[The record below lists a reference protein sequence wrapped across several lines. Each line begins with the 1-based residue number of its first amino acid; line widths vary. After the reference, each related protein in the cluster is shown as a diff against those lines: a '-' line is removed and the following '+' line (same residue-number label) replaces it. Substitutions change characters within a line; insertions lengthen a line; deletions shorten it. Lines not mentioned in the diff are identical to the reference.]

1 MLNLPVCAWV
11 GDCGLVHLD
20 VIEIQELLPG
30 ELNAVVGDDG
40 VWDPK
45 MEILSCDD
53 GVWDPKMEILSWT
66 KFTACL
72 DLILARVLASIQLV
86 NLSIATSRW
95 VKPSGA
101 FLKGPKRSRP
111 HVANN
116 HVMWI
121 VWSS

>member
-30 ELNAVVGDDG
+30 ELNAVVG
-40 VWDPK
+40 
-45 MEILSCDD
+45 DD